1 MATVNIE
8 STQLDFEQ
16 IKSNLK
22 TYLAAQSEFA
32 DFDFEAAGI
41 NNILD
46 VLAYNTH
53 FNALNANFALNEAF
67 LNTAQLRSSVV
78 SHAQSLGYQV
88 RSRTASAGTVNISLN
103 LSGVSNRNT
112 TYTLATG
119 TKFTASVDD
128 VTYTYQTLENC
139 TATDDGTGFYSFVN
153 SLGSTAILIKEG
165 TSKTKTFYVGETD
178 ERQLYVIPDLTI
190 DTSTAVVKVY
200 SSPSATS
207 FDSYTDISKAVRVTS
222 DSRFYQI
229 AETPK
234 GFYELNFGD
243 GVSFGKSPS
252 TGNVIRVE
260 YLSTVGADA
269 NGGEVF
275 TPTAKFSVNGVGYDL
290 NVTTVA
296 ASTGGAVR
304 QSIES
309 IRQNA
314 PIAFAAQ
321 QRLVTAED
329 YKAIILEN
337 YSNVEDAIAWGGED
351 NVPANYGNVYVGLK
365 FASGTTDAQKTATK
379 DAIVQNLTNYL
390 SILSIDTIFV
400 DPIETFIEAISVFNF
415 DPNLTNVTQAST
427 EAAVFAAVKQ
437 YFNDNLGIFGGIFRR
452 SSMLGRIDDISDAI
466 LSSRVD
472 IKVQQRFEPTLNQSL
487 SYKVNFPVT
496 IAAPDDVQTIIT
508 SSTFRLDN
516 KVCLVKNELNKNKLI
531 ITDTLGNVVRDNV
544 GSFDAAKGEIELN
557 GFAPESITSGQAFIK
572 ISAKPADESVVRPL
586 RNYVIKLDEDAS
598 FASALVDRQT
608 VNVTL

>member
-8 STQLDFEQ
+8 STQLDFSQ
-16 IKSNLK
+16 IKANLK
-22 TYLAAQSEFA
+22 TYLAAQSEFS
-32 DFDFEAAGI
+32 DFDFEGAGI

-88 RSRTASAGTVNISLN
+88 RSRTASGATVNISLN

-112 TYTLATG
+112 TYTLASG
-119 TKFTASVDD
+119 TRFTASVDD
-128 VTYTYQTLENC
+128 ISYTYQTLENC

-153 SLGSTAILIKEG
+153 SLGSSSILIKEG
-165 TSKTKTFYVGETD
+165 TVKTKTFYVGETT

-200 SSPSATS
+200 NSPSATAFS
-207 FDSYTDISKAVRVTS
+207 SYVDIAKAVRVVST
-222 DSRFYQI
+222 SRFYQL
-229 AETPK
+229 AETPN

-243 GVSFGKSPS
+243 GVSFGQSPS
-252 TGNVIRVE
+252 TGNVVTVE
-260 YLSTVGADA
+260 YLSCVGEIA

-275 TPTAKFSVNGVGYDL
+275 TPAAKFSVNGTGYDL
-290 NVTTVA
+290 TVTTVA
-296 ASTGGAVR
+296 ASTGGAPR
-304 QSIES
+304 QTIES

-337 YSNVEDAIAWGGED
+337 YSNIQDAIAWGGED

-365 FASGTTDAQKTATK
+365 FATGTTTEQKTATK
-379 DAIVQNLTNYL
+379 DAIVQNLTNFL
-390 SILSIDTIFV
+390 SILSIDTVFV
-400 DPIETFIEAISVFNF
+400 DPIETFIEAITVFNF

-427 EAAVFAAVKQ
+427 EQSVFTNIKQ
-437 YFNDNLGIFGGIFRR
+437 YFQDNLGVFGGIFRR
-452 SSMLGRIDDISDAI
+452 SAMLNGVDDISDAI

-472 IKVQQRFEPTLNQSL
+472 VKVQQRFEPTLNQSL
-487 SYKVNFPVT
+487 SYVVNFPVT
-496 IAAPDDVQTIIT
+496 LAAPDDVRTIIT

-516 KVCLVKNELNKNKLI
+516 KVCLIKNQLNKNKLI

-544 GSFDAAKGEIELN
+544 GEYDAAAGKIELN
-557 GFAPESITSGQAFIK
+557 GFAPTAITSGTNFLK
-572 ISAKPADESVVRPL
+572 ISASPADESVVRPL
-586 RNYVIKLDEDAS
+586 RNYIIQLDEDAS
-598 FASALVDRQT
+598 FASGQVDRQT

>member
-22 TYLAAQSEFA
+22 TYLAAQSEFS

-41 NNILD
+41 SNILD

-103 LSGVSNRNT
+103 LAGVSNRNT
-112 TYTLATG
+112 TYTLASG

-128 VTYTYQTLENC
+128 VAYTYQTLENC

-153 SLGSTAILIKEG
+153 SLGSTNIIIKEG

-190 DTSTAVVKVY
+190 DTSTAVVKVFNT
-200 SSPSATS
+200 PSATS
-207 FDSYTDISKAVRVTS
+207 FTSYTDIAKAVRVTS

-229 AETPK
+229 AETPN

-243 GVSFGKSPS
+243 GVSFGKSPG
-252 TGNVIRVE
+252 TGNVIKVE
-260 YLSTVGADA
+260 YLSTVGVDA

-275 TPTAKFSVNGVGYDL
+275 TPAAKFSVNGTGYDL

-304 QSIES
+304 QTIES

-337 YSNVEDAIAWGGED
+337 YSNIEDAIAWGGED

-365 FASGTTDAQKTATK
+365 FANGTTAAQKTSTK

-400 DPIETFIEAISVFNF
+400 DPVETFVEAISVFNF

-427 EAAVFAAVKQ
+427 EASVFADMKQ

-487 SYKVNFPVT
+487 SYKVTFPVT

-516 KVCLVKNELNKNKLI
+516 KVCLIKNELNKNKLI